1 MNVIDKPL
9 VSVVIPTYKR
19 EVEVLSTAV
28 NSVLNQTYKNVEIV
42 IVDDSPDTYEKR
54 PEVKAY
60 VESVNHDK
68 VVFIQNEKNLG
79 GSLAR
84 NRGIDASTGEYIT
97 FLDDDDEYTLDK
109 IEKQLRFM
117 IENDC
122 DMTFSNTVMC
132 KNGKPVEV
140 RDFKDIPAY
149 DNESLLRYHLLY
161 HLTGTSTYMFKA
173 EKLREIGG
181 FDNALCG
188 QEFILTL
195 KAIEGGLK
203 IRYMDVNDVLHTISA
218 EGSISFSRNK
228 IQGEKNLYKI
238 KSRYFPKLNKKEIRY
253 VKFRYHAIMAIA
265 YKRNSIY
272 HKMAAEGVTAVIT
285 SPFDFVS
292 ECLALLKNTVEQR
305 TK

>member
-1 MNVIDKPL
+1 MNHL

-19 EVEVLSTAV
+19 EVEILSNAV
-28 NSVLNQTYKNVEIV
+28 NSVINQTYKNVEIV

-54 PEVKAY
+54 NEVKAY
-60 VESVNHDK
+60 VESVGFEK
-68 VVFIQNEKNLG
+68 IIFIQNEKNLG

-84 NRGIDASTGEYIT
+84 NRGINAATGEYIT
-97 FLDDDDEYTLDK
+97 FLDDDDEYVSDK

-117 IENDC
+117 LENDC

-149 DNESLLRYHLLY
+149 DNKSLLHYHLLY
-161 HLTGTSTYMFKA
+161 HLTGTSTYMFRA

-228 IQGEKNLYKI
+228 IQGNNGILSYTDFFHPEF
-238 KSRYFPKLNKKEIRY
+238 YF
-253 VKFRYHAIMAIA
+253 
-265 YKRNSIY
+265 
-272 HKMAAEGVTAVIT
+272 
-285 SPFDFVS
+285 
-292 ECLALLKNTVEQR
+292 C
-305 TK
+305 

>member
-1 MNVIDKPL
+1 MEL
-9 VSVVIPTYKR
+9 VSGIITTHNRNADVVERALKSILSQTHTNI
-19 EVEVLSTAV
+19 EV
-28 NSVLNQTYKNVEIV
+28 IV
-42 IVDDSPDTYEKR
+42 VDDSSPDFSDR
-54 PEVKAY
+54 DNVKST
-60 VESVNHDK
+60 VESYS
-68 VVFIQNEKNLG
+68 EKNVRYIRHEECKG
-79 GSLAR
+79 ACAAR
-84 NRGIDASTGEYIT
+84 NTGLADAKGNFVG
-97 FLDDDDEYTLDK
+97 FLDDDDEYTSDK
-109 IEKQLRFM
+109 IEKQIHFM

-132 KNGKPVEV
+132 KNRKPVEV

-218 EGSISFSRNK
+218 EGSISFSKNK

-238 KSRYFPKLNKKEIRY
+238 KSRYFPKLTKKEIRY

-272 HKMAAEGVTAVIT
+272 HKMIAEGITAVIT

-292 ECLALLKNTVEQR
+292 ECVALLKNTIEQR

>member
-1 MNVIDKPL
+1 MDKL

-19 EVEVLSTAV
+19 EVECLSTAV
-28 NSVLNQTYKNVEIV
+28 NSVINQTYKNVEIV

-60 VESVNHDK
+60 AESLDFERVIY
-68 VVFIQNEKNLG
+68 IQNEKNLG

-97 FLDDDDEYTLDK
+97 FLDDDDEYKPEK

-117 IENDC
+117 LENDC

-132 KNGKPVEV
+132 KNRKPVEV

-149 DNESLLRYHLLY
+149 DNETLLRYHLLY
-161 HLTGTSTYMFKA
+161 HLTGTSTYMFRA

-203 IRYMDVNDVLHTISA
+203 IRNMDVNDVLHTISA
-218 EGSISFSRNK
+218 EGSFSFSKNK
-228 IQGEKNLYKI
+228 IQGEKNLYQRKTQ
-238 KSRYFPKLNKKEIRY
+238 YFPRLTKKEIRY
-253 VKFRYHAIMAIA
+253 IKFRYHAIMAIA

-272 HKMAAEGVTAVIT
+272 HKMVAEGITSVIT

-292 ECLALLKNTVEQR
+292 ECTALLKNTIEQR

>member
-1 MNVIDKPL
+1 MDKL
-9 VSVVIPTYKR
+9 VSIVIPTHKR
-19 EVEVLSTAV
+19 EVSCLKTAV
-28 NSVLNQTYKNVEIV
+28 DSVLNQTYKNVEIIV
-42 IVDDSPDTYEKR
+42 VDDSPSTYEKR

-60 VESVNHDK
+60 VEGIDHDK
-68 VVFIQNEKNLG
+68 VIYLQNEKNLG
-79 GSLAR
+79 GSLTR
-84 NRGIDASTGEYIT
+84 NRGIDAATGDYIA

-117 IENDC
+117 LEINC

-140 RDFKDIPAY
+140 RDFKDIPAF
-149 DNESLLRYHLLY
+149 DNDSLLHYHLLY

-188 QEFILTL
+188 QEFILML

-218 EGSISFSRNK
+218 EGSISFSKNK
-228 IQGEKNLYKI
+228 IQGEKNLYQI
-238 KSRYFPKLNKKEIRY
+238 KKRFFPQLSKEEIKY
-253 VKFRYHAIMAIA
+253 INFRYHAIMAIA
-265 YKRNSIY
+265 YKRNSMY
-272 HKMAAEGVTAVIT
+272 GKMVGEGLTAVATAPTVFI
-285 SPFDFVS
+285 D
-292 ECLALLKNTVEQR
+292 ECLALAKNMLEQ
-305 TK
+305 KKK

>member
-1 MNVIDKPL
+1 MNNL

-19 EVEVLSTAV
+19 DVEILSNAV
-28 NSVLNQTYKNVEIV
+28 NSVINQTYKNVEIV
-42 IVDDSPDTYEKR
+42 IVDDSPDTYPKR
-54 PEVKAY
+54 HKVKEY
-60 VESVNHDK
+60 VESLDFEK
-68 VVFIQNEKNLG
+68 VIFIQNEKNLG

-109 IEKQLRFM
+109 IEKQLSFM

-132 KNGKPVEV
+132 KNRQPVEV

-149 DNESLLRYHLLY
+149 DNDSLLRYHLLY

-173 EKLREIGG
+173 EKLRQIGG

-203 IRYMDVNDVLHTISA
+203 IRYIDANDVLHTISA
-218 EGSISFSRNK
+218 EGSISFSKNK
-228 IQGEKNLYKI
+228 IQGEKNLYQLKT
-238 KSRYFPKLNKKEIRY
+238 RYFSMLTKKEIRY
-253 VKFRYHAIMAIA
+253 IKFRYHAIMAIA

-272 HKMAAEGVTAVIT
+272 PKMIVEGITSVIT
-285 SPFDFVS
+285 SPLDFVS
-292 ECLALLKNTVEQR
+292 ECAALLKNTIEQR

>member
-1 MNVIDKPL
+1 MDYL

-19 EVEVLSTAV
+19 EVEILSTAV

-60 VESVNHDK
+60 VESLGLDNIVY
-68 VVFIQNEKNLG
+68 IQNEKNLG

-84 NRGIDASTGEYIT
+84 NRGIDASRGEYIT
-97 FLDDDDEYTLDK
+97 FLDDDDEYKPEK
-109 IEKQLRFM
+109 IENQLRFM

-132 KNGKPVEV
+132 KNGHPVEV

-173 EKLREIGG
+173 EKLRQIGG

-195 KAIEGGLK
+195 KAIEGGLR
-203 IRYMDVNDVLHTISA
+203 IRYMDVNVVLHTISA
-218 EGSISFSRNK
+218 EGSISFSKNK
-228 IQGEKNLYKI
+228 IQGEKNLYQI
-238 KSRYFPKLNKKEIRY
+238 KTRYFPKLSKKEIRY

-265 YKRNSIY
+265 YRRNSIY
-272 HKMAAEGVTAVIT
+272 HKMIGEGITAVAT
-285 SPFDFVS
+285 SPFDFVG
-292 ECLALLKNTVEQR
+292 ECAALLKNTIEQR
-305 TK
+305 TKK

>member
-1 MNVIDKPL
+1 MNAEYNPL

-19 EVEVLSTAV
+19 EVSVLSTAV
-28 NSVLNQTYKNVEIV
+28 SSVLNQTYKNVEI
-42 IVDDSPDTYEKR
+42 IIIDDSPDTYEKR
-54 PEVKAY
+54 PEVKSYA
-60 VESVNHDK
+60 ESVDSDK
-68 VVFIQNEKNLG
+68 IVYIQNEKNLG

-84 NRGIDASTGEYIT
+84 NRGIDAATGEYIT

-109 IEKQLRFM
+109 IEKQLKYM
-117 IENDC
+117 LENDC

-140 RDFKDIPAY
+140 RDFKDIPSY

-173 EKLREIGG
+173 KKLREIGG

-218 EGSISFSRNK
+218 EGSISFSKNK

-238 KSRYFPKLNKKEIRY
+238 KTRYFPKLSKKEIRY

-265 YKRNSIY
+265 YKRNSIH
-272 HKMAAEGVTAVIT
+272 HKMVAEGITAVIT
-285 SPFDFVS
+285 SPIVFIS
-292 ECLALLKNTVEQR
+292 ECAALLKNTLEQR

>member
-1 MNVIDKPL
+1 MDKL

-19 EVEVLSTAV
+19 EVECLSTAV
-28 NSVLNQTYKNVEIV
+28 NSVINQTYKNVEIV

-60 VESVNHDK
+60 VESLIFEK
-68 VVFIQNEKNLG
+68 VIYIQNEKNLG

-84 NRGIDASTGEYIT
+84 NRGIDASTGDYIT
-97 FLDDDDEYTLDK
+97 FLDDDDEYKPEK
-109 IEKQLRFM
+109 IEKQLKFM
-117 IENDC
+117 IENNC

-140 RDFKDIPAY
+140 RDFNDIPAY
-149 DNESLLRYHLLY
+149 DNETLLHYHLLY
-161 HLTGTSTYMFKA
+161 HLTGTSTYMFRA

-203 IRYMDVNDVLHTISA
+203 IRYMNVNDVLHAISA
-218 EGSISFSRNK
+218 EGSISFSKNK
-228 IQGEKNLYKI
+228 IQGEKNLYQRKM
-238 KSRYFPKLNKKEIRY
+238 KYFSKLTKKEIRY
-253 VKFRYHAIMAIA
+253 IKFRYHAIMAIA

-272 HKMAAEGVTAVIT
+272 HKMLVEGIT
-285 SPFDFVS
+285 SVATSPLDFVC
-292 ECLALLKNTVEQR
+292 ECTALLKNTLEQR
-305 TK
+305 IK